1 MMNIQ
6 EWFRIGMKRDIPLL
20 IEPGTVQLTV
30 GGSEVTDDRLY
41 RPFWDAMTQGL
52 PPYESEY
59 VDTIWC
65 NHFLEHLPGARAV
78 EMLREFERV
87 LRPRGTANIVTPYY
101 SSQMQAQDLDHESVW
116 CERTWATLFENQY
129 YADYRRGWK
138 LKVQACFIIGIV
150 ERNLALFTQLVKL

>member
-1 MMNIQ
+1 
-6 EWFRIGMKRDIPLL
+6 
-20 IEPGTVQLTV
+20 
-30 GGSEVTDDRLY
+30 
-41 RPFWDAMTQGL
+41 
-52 PPYESEY
+52 
-59 VDTIWC
+59 
-65 NHFLEHLPGARAV
+65 V

-87 LRPRGTANIVTPYY
+87 LRPGGTANIVTPYY